1 MTTRTVSSASRPAK
15 IPGNSLR
22 MATVIVF
29 ILGWR
34 SIQSV
39 AIGPFFSTRRNS
51 LIM

>member
-1 MTTRTVSSASRPAK
+1 
-15 IPGNSLR
+15 